1 MATFTI
7 EEEGLTALKDTV
19 VVVTGGSSGIG
30 LATTSL
36 LLKLGAAVVIGDINP
51 PPAQQQQQQNDKL
64 SFVKTDVSKWEDLV
78 NLFKHAKH
86 HHRRIDHV
94 FANAGIS
101 SRANYLEDH
110 FAPDTGDLLEP
121 SPTTLDINLRGVIN
135 TAYLGMHYMRTQTPQ
150 GGSVVLTAS
159 ASSFQRFRVTDYT
172 TAKHGV
178 LGFMRGLL
186 PALDA
191 AGLPIRVNALA
202 PDWTATGIIPPQ
214 LVGILADQIQGPEV
228 VAKAAALCMVDQARQ
243 GQLIYSRGGVHR
255 EVEEGVLMPAG
266 REIVGKGGQGDDA
279 MLERMMRELMR
290 EMEVQQRKEQVD
302 RSES

>member
-1 MATFTI
+1 M
-7 EEEGLTALKDTV
+7 
-19 VVVTGGSSGIG
+19 
-30 LATTSL
+30 
-36 LLKLGAAVVIGDINP
+36 
-51 PPAQQQQQQNDKL
+51 
-64 SFVKTDVSKWEDLV
+64 KTDVSKWEDLV
-78 NLFKHAKH
+78 HLFKQATTH
-86 HHRRIDHV
+86 HSRIDHV

-110 FAPDTGDLLEP
+110 FAPDTGELLEP

-135 TAYLGMHYMRTQTPQ
+135 TAYLGMHYMRTQTPP

-178 LGFMRGLL
+178 LGFMRGIL
-186 PALDA
+186 PALGA
-191 AGLPIRVNALA
+191 AELPIRINALA

-214 LVGILADQIQGPEV
+214 LMEILGSQIQGPEV
-228 VAKAAALCMVDQARQ
+228 VAEAAAMCMVDQARQ

-255 EVEEGVLMPAG
+255 EVEEGLLMPAG
-266 REIVGKGGQGDDA
+266 REIVGKGRQGDDA
-279 MLERMMRELMR
+279 MLERMMRELMA

-302 RSES
+302 GSGT

>member
-7 EEEGLTALKDTV
+7 EEKDLTALKDAV

-51 PPAQQQQQQNDKL
+51 PPAQQQNDEKL
-64 SFVKTDVSKWEDLV
+64 SFVKTDVSNWTDLV

-110 FAPDTGDLLEP
+110 FAADTGELLEP
-121 SPTTLDINLRGVIN
+121 SPTVLDINLRGVIN

-191 AGLPIRVNALA
+191 AGLPIRINALA

-214 LVGILADQIQGPEV
+214 LIGVLGDQIQGPEV
-228 VAKAAALCMVDQARQ
+228 VAKAAALCMVDQDRQ

-266 REIVGKGGQGDDA
+266 REIVGKGAQGDDA

-290 EMEVQQRKEQVD
+290 EMEVQQKKEQVD
-302 RSES
+302 GSWS

>member
-1 MATFTI
+1 MITHHA
-7 EEEGLTALKDTV
+7 
-19 VVVTGGSSGIG
+19 GGSSGIG

-36 LLKLGAAVVIGDINP
+36 LLKLGAAVVVGDINP
-51 PPAQQQQQQNDKL
+51 PPPQKQQQNEKL
-64 SFVKTDVSKWEDLV
+64 SFVRTDVSNWTDLV
-78 NLFKHAKH
+78 NLFKHAKDR
-86 HHRRIDHV
+86 HHRVDHV
-94 FANAGIS
+94 FANASIS

-110 FAPDTGDLLEP
+110 FAPDTGELLEP

-135 TAYLGMHYMRTQTPQ
+135 TAYLGMHYMRTQTPP

-191 AGLPIRVNALA
+191 AELPIRVNALA

-214 LVGILADQIQGPEV
+214 LVGILGDQIQGPEV
-228 VAKAAALCMVDQARQ
+228 VAEAAALCMVDQARQ

-266 REIVGKGGQGDDA
+266 REIVGKGRQGDDA

-290 EMEVQQRKEQVD
+290 EMEVQQRKEQND
-302 RSES
+302 GSGS

>member
-7 EEEGLTALKDTV
+7 EEKDLTALKGTV
-19 VVVTGGSSGIG
+19 VVITGGSSGIG

-36 LLKLGAAVVIGDINP
+36 LLKLGAAVIIGDINPP
-51 PPAQQQQQQNDKL
+51 PPAQQQQQNDKL
-64 SFVKTDVSKWEDLV
+64 TFVKTDVSKWEDLV
-78 NLFKHAKH
+78 HLFKQATTH
-86 HHRRIDHV
+86 HSRIDHV

-110 FAPDTGDLLEP
+110 FAPDTGELLEP
-121 SPTTLDINLRGVIN
+121 SPTTLEINLRGVIN
-135 TAYLGMHYMRTQTPQ
+135 TAYLGMHYMRTQTPP

-178 LGFMRGLL
+178 LGFMRGIL
-186 PALDA
+186 PALGA
-191 AGLPIRVNALA
+191 AELPIRINALA
-202 PDWTATGIIPPQ
+202 PDWTATGIISPQ
-214 LVGILADQIQGPEV
+214 LMGILGSQIQGPEV
-228 VAKAAALCMVDQARQ
+228 VAEAAALCMVDQARQ

-279 MLERMMRELMR
+279 MLERMMRELMA

-302 RSES
+302 ESGT

>member
-7 EEEGLTALKDTV
+7 KEKDLTALKDTV

-36 LLKLGAAVVIGDINP
+36 LLKLGAAVIIGDINP
-51 PPAQQQQQQNDKL
+51 PPAQQQQHDDKL
-64 SFVKTDVSKWEDLV
+64 TFVKTDVSKWEDLV
-78 NLFKHAKH
+78 HLFKQAKTH
-86 HHRRIDHV
+86 HSRIDHV

-110 FAPDTGDLLEP
+110 FAPDTGELLEP
-121 SPTTLDINLRGVIN
+121 SRTTLDINLRGVIN

-178 LGFMRGLL
+178 LGFMRGIL
-186 PALDA
+186 PALSA
-191 AGLPIRVNALA
+191 AELPIRVNALA
-202 PDWTATGIIPPQ
+202 PDWTATGILPPQ
-214 LVGILADQIQGPEV
+214 LVRILGSQIQGPEV
-228 VAKAAALCMVDQARQ
+228 VAEAAALCMVDQARQ

-279 MLERMMRELMR
+279 MLERMMRELMA

-302 RSES
+302 GSGT

>member
-7 EEEGLTALKDTV
+7 EEKDLAALKDTV

-36 LLKLGAAVVIGDINP
+36 LLKLGAAVIIGDINP
-51 PPAQQQQQQNDKL
+51 PPAQQQQQNAERL
-64 SFVKTDVSKWEDLV
+64 SFVKTDVSNWTDLV

-86 HHRRIDHV
+86 HHHRIDHV

-110 FAPDTGDLLEP
+110 FAPDTGELLEP
-121 SPTTLDINLRGVIN
+121 APTTLDINLRGVIK
-135 TAYLGMHYMRTQTPQ
+135 TLTSTPQ

-214 LVGILADQIQGPEV
+214 LVGILGDQIQGPEV

-255 EVEEGVLMPAG
+255 EVEEEVLMPAG

-290 EMEVQQRKEQVD
+290 EMEVQQKKEQGD
-302 RSES
+302 GSGS

>member
-7 EEEGLTALKDTV
+7 EEKDLAALKDTV

-36 LLKLGAAVVIGDINP
+36 LLKLGAAVIIGDINP
-51 PPAQQQQQQNDKL
+51 PPAQQQQQNAERL
-64 SFVKTDVSKWEDLV
+64 SFVKTDVSNWTDLV

-86 HHRRIDHV
+86 HHHRIDHV

-110 FAPDTGDLLEP
+110 FAPDTGELLEP
-121 SPTTLDINLRGVIN
+121 APTTLDINLRGVIK
-135 TAYLGMHYMRTQTPQ
+135 T
-150 GGSVVLTAS
+150 LTS
-159 ASSFQRFRVTDYT
+159 RFRVTDYT

-214 LVGILADQIQGPEV
+214 LVGILGDQIQGPEV

-255 EVEEGVLMPAG
+255 EVEEEVLMPAG

-290 EMEVQQRKEQVD
+290 EMEVQQKKEQGD
-302 RSES
+302 GSGS